1 MLGLESRRGFRCGY
15 SYQRST
21 SVYSIMHIA
30 VRTSDDD
37 RPSLQDHRSTRRA
50 MLLGERA
57 IVCDYARPNT
67 DNPGTFL
74 YLQFAEPA
82 DGKPINITSKN

>member
-1 MLGLESRRGFRCGY
+1 MQSMTSAARKIAEGSPVGPVPG
-15 SYQRST
+15 ST
-21 SVYSIMHIA
+21 GQ
-30 VRTSDDD
+30 
-37 RPSLQDHRSTRRA
+37 P
-50 MLLGERA
+50 RA